1 MRLCTP
7 RASGWIEILGQCD
20 QGREAA
26 SSAAGAHPG
35 QIVILFWPLELSGLF
50 IRILAGGFGL
60 SRSWSLRRRFG
71 FGCGLRFGRGLRL
84 RRGLWLR
91 RVALGRW
98 RTGGLISGRGR
109 GGGAVGFALGLV
121 VAAAVVISFPK
132 T

>member
-50 IRILAGGFGL
+50 IRILAGDFGL

-71 FGCGLRFGRGLRL
+71 FGCGLRFGRGLQL

-91 RVALGRW
+91 RVALGP
-98 RTGGLISGRGR
+98 
-109 GGGAVGFALGLV
+109 GALAGFSVDVGAGAALSALLFV
-121 VAAAVVISFPK
+121 W
-132 T
+132 